1 MNSVNEIKIDLPL
14 FVFVSKVR
22 KKWLT
27 LNSYRNWHYKVSN
40 NCKKKFKEDIKHLL
54 DFRLDGKV
62 KIDYEYY
69 APDKRKRDLMNV
81 ISVIDKFF
89 QDAMV
94 ESGCIE
100 ADDISIVVEVNSRY
114 MGIDR
119 ERPRLEVT
127 IKKI

>member
-1 MNSVNEIKIDLPL
+1 MKSVKKIKIDLPL
-14 FVFVSKVR
+14 YVFVSKVR

-40 NCKKKFKEDIKHLL
+40 NGKKKFKEDINHLL
-54 DFRLDGKV
+54 SFRLNGQV
-62 KIDYEYY
+62 RIDYEYY

-100 ADDISIVVEVNSRY
+100 ADDVSIVIEVNSKF

-119 ERPRLEVT
+119 ENPRLEVT
-127 IKKI
+127 ITNI

>member
-1 MNSVNEIKIDLPL
+1 MKLVKEIQIDLPL
-14 FVFVSKVR
+14 YVFVSKVR

-40 NCKKKFKEDIKHLL
+40 NCKKKFKDDVKHLL
-54 DFRLDGKV
+54 DFRLEGKI

-94 ESGCIE
+94 EGGCIE
-100 ADDISIVVEVNSRY
+100 ADDVSIVIEVNSKF

-119 ERPRLEVT
+119 ENPRLVT
-127 IKKI
+127 KISNI

>member
-1 MNSVNEIKIDLPL
+1 MNFVKEIKIDLPL
-14 FVFVSKVR
+14 YVFVSKVR

-54 DFRLDGKV
+54 DFKLEGKV

-114 MGIDR
+114 IGIDR
-119 ERPRLEVT
+119 ENPRLEVT